1 MANQQGNFGF
11 RPVLMLGSAYQGQGQ
26 QEMTIAS
33 NETNSIFMGDPVV
46 LNANGSISRGSS
58 AGAELVGVFN
68 GCFYTDPTTQKPTFS
83 NHYPGAIVADD
94 IVANVISDPDVVF
107 EVKCDD
113 TNAGRAQVGST
124 CNIATY
130 AAGSTKSGISGVA
143 IDGSTFGT
151 SNASNFAVY
160 DLSTDPDNSDTS
172 SANVNAYVVFN
183 TGEHVFKLTTG
194 V

>member
-11 RPVLMLGSAYQGQGQ
+11 RPVLMMGSAYNGQGQ
-26 QEMTIAS
+26 QQMTIAS

-58 AGAELVGVFN
+58 AGAELVGIFN

-107 EVKCDD
+107 EVKVDD
-113 TNAGRAQVGST
+113 ANGGRAQVGST
-124 CNIATY
+124 PNIATY

-143 IDGSTFGT
+143 LDGSTFAT

-160 DLSTDPDNSDTS
+160 DLSTDPDNSDYD
-172 SANVNAYVVFN
+172 SANANILVRINKHQYRD
-183 TGEHVFKLTTG
+183 TTG

>member
-11 RPVLMLGSAYQGQGQ
+11 RPVLMMGSAYNGQGQ
-26 QEMTIAS
+26 QQMTIAS

-68 GCFYTDPTTQKPTFS
+68 GCFYTDPTSQKPTFS

-94 IVANVISDPDVVF
+94 IVANVISDPDVIF
-107 EVKCDD
+107 EVKVDD
-113 TNAGRAQVGST
+113 TNGGRAQVGST
-124 CNIATY
+124 ANIASY
-130 AAGSTKSGISGVA
+130 SVGSTKSGISNVA
-143 IDGSTFGT
+143 LDGDTFAT
-151 SNASNFAVY
+151 SDASNFAVY
-160 DLSTDPDNSDTS
+160 DLSTDPDNSDYT
-172 SANVNAYVVFN
+172 SANANILVRINKHQYRD
-183 TGEHVFKLTTG
+183 TTG

>member
-11 RPVLMLGSAYQGQGQ
+11 RPVLMMGSAYNGQGQ
-26 QEMTIAS
+26 QQMTIAS

-58 AGAELVGVFN
+58 AGAELVGIFN

-94 IVANVISDPDVVF
+94 IVANVISDPDVIF
-107 EVKCDD
+107 EVKVDD
-113 TNAGRAQVGST
+113 ANGGRAQVGST
-124 CNIATY
+124 ANIATY

-143 IDGSTFGT
+143 LDGSTFAT

-160 DLSTDPDNSDTS
+160 DLSTDPDNSDYD
-172 SANVNAYVVFN
+172 SANANILVRINKHQYRD
-183 TGEHVFKLTTG
+183 TTG
-194 V
+194 I

>member
-11 RPVLMLGSAYQGQGQ
+11 RPVLMQGSAYNGQGQ
-26 QEMTIAS
+26 QQMTIAS

-58 AGAELVGVFN
+58 AGAELVGIFN

-94 IVANVISDPDVVF
+94 IVANVISDPDVIF
-107 EVKCDD
+107 EVKIDD
-113 TNAGRAQVGST
+113 ANGGRAQVGST

-130 AAGSTKSGISGVA
+130 SAGSTKSGISGVA
-143 IDGSTFGT
+143 IDGSTFAT
-151 SNASNFAVY
+151 SDASNFAVY
-160 DLSTDPDNSDTS
+160 DLSTDPDNSDYTV
-172 SANVNAYVVFN
+172 ANANILVRINKHQYRDS
-183 TGEHVFKLTTG
+183 TG

>member
-11 RPVLMLGSAYQGQGQ
+11 RPVLMMGSAYQGQGQ
-26 QEMTIAS
+26 QQMTIAS
-33 NETNSIFMGDPVV
+33 NETSSIFMGDPVV
-46 LNANGSISRGSS
+46 LNANGSISRGST

-68 GCFYTDPTTQKPTFS
+68 GCFYTDPTSQKPTFS

-94 IVANVISDPDVVF
+94 IVANVISNPDVVF

-113 TNAGRAQVGST
+113 ANAGRAQVGST
-124 CNIATY
+124 ANIATY

-151 SNASNFAVY
+151 NAGSNFAVY
-160 DLSTDPDNSDTS
+160 DLSTDPDNSDYTA
-172 SANVNAYVVFN
+172 ANANILVRINLHQYRDS
-183 TGEHVFKLTTG
+183 TGI
-194 V
+194 

>member
-11 RPVLMLGSAYQGQGQ
+11 RPVLMMGSAYNGQGQ

-58 AGAELVGVFN
+58 AGAEIVGIFN

-94 IVANVISDPDVVF
+94 IVANVISDPDVIF
-107 EVKCDD
+107 EVKVDD
-113 TNAGRAQVGST
+113 TNGGRAQVGST
-124 CNIATY
+124 ANIATY
-130 AAGSTKSGISGVA
+130 SAGSTKSGISNVA
-143 IDGSTFGT
+143 LDGDTFAT

-160 DLSTDPDNSDTS
+160 DLSTDPDNSDYTV
-172 SANVNAYVVFN
+172 ANANILVRINKHQYRD
-183 TGEHVFKLTTG
+183 TTG
-194 V
+194 I

>member
-11 RPVLMLGSAYQGQGQ
+11 PPVLMQGSAYNGQGQ
-26 QEMTIAS
+26 QQMTIAS

-58 AGAELVGVFN
+58 AGAELVGIFN

-94 IVANVISDPDVVF
+94 IVANVISDPDVIF
-107 EVKCDD
+107 EVKVDD
-113 TNAGRAQVGST
+113 ANGGRAQVGST
-124 CNIATY
+124 ANIATY

-143 IDGSTFGT
+143 LDGSTFAT

-160 DLSTDPDNSDTS
+160 DLSTDPDNSDYD
-172 SANVNAYVVFN
+172 SANANILVRINKHQYRD
-183 TGEHVFKLTTG
+183 TTG
-194 V
+194 I

>member
-11 RPVLMLGSAYQGQGQ
+11 RPVLMMGSAYNGQGQ

-58 AGAELVGVFN
+58 AGAELVGIFN

-94 IVANVISDPDVVF
+94 IVANVISDPDVIF
-107 EVKCDD
+107 EVKIDD
-113 TNAGRAQVGST
+113 ANGGRAQVGST
-124 CNIATY
+124 ANIATY
-130 AAGSTKSGISGVA
+130 SAGSTKSGISGVA
-143 IDGSTFGT
+143 LDGSTFAT

-160 DLSTDPDNSDTS
+160 DLSTDPDNSDYTA
-172 SANVNAYVVFN
+172 ANANILVRINKHQY
-183 TGEHVFKLTTG
+183 TDTTG

>member
-11 RPVLMLGSAYQGQGQ
+11 RPVLMKGSAYNGQGQ

-58 AGAELVGVFN
+58 AGAELVGIFN

-94 IVANVISDPDVVF
+94 IVANVISDPDVIF
-107 EVKCDD
+107 EVKVDD
-113 TNAGRAQVGST
+113 ANGGRAQVGST
-124 CNIATY
+124 ANIATY

-143 IDGSTFGT
+143 LDGSTFAT

-160 DLSTDPDNSDTS
+160 DLSTDPDNSDYD
-172 SANVNAYVVFN
+172 SANANILVRINKHQYRD
-183 TGEHVFKLTTG
+183 TTG
-194 V
+194 I

>member
-11 RPVLMLGSAYQGQGQ
+11 RPVLMQGSAYNGQGQ
-26 QEMTIAS
+26 QQMTIAS

-58 AGAELVGVFN
+58 AGAELVGIFN

-94 IVANVISDPDVVF
+94 IVANVISDPNVIF
-107 EVKCDD
+107 EVKVDD
-113 TNAGRAQVGST
+113 TNGGRAQVGST
-124 CNIATY
+124 ANIATY

-143 IDGSTFGT
+143 LDGSTFAT

-160 DLSTDPDNSDTS
+160 DLSTDPDNSDYD
-172 SANVNAYVVFN
+172 SANANILVRINKHQYRD
-183 TGEHVFKLTTG
+183 TTG
-194 V
+194 I

>member
-11 RPVLMLGSAYQGQGQ
+11 RPVLMMGSAYQGQGQ
-26 QEMTIAS
+26 QQMTIAS

-46 LNANGSISRGSS
+46 LNANGSISRGST
-58 AGAELVGVFN
+58 AGAEIVGVFN
-68 GCFYTDPTTQKPTFS
+68 GCFYTDPTSQKPTFS

-113 TNAGRAQVGST
+113 NNAGRAQVGST

-143 IDGSTFGT
+143 IDGSTFDT
-151 SNASNFAVY
+151 SSASNFAVY
-160 DLSTDPDNSDTS
+160 DLSTDPDNSDYTA
-172 SANVNAYVVFN
+172 ANANILVRINKHQYRD
-183 TGEHVFKLTTG
+183 TTG
-194 V
+194 I

>member
-11 RPVLMLGSAYQGQGQ
+11 RPVLMMGSAYQGQGQ
-26 QEMTIAS
+26 QQMTIAS

-94 IVANVISDPDVVF
+94 IVANVISDPDVIF
-107 EVKCDD
+107 EVKVDD
-113 TNAGRAQVGST
+113 ANGGRAQVGST
-124 CNIATY
+124 ANIATY
-130 AAGSTKSGISGVA
+130 ATGSTKSGISGVA
-143 IDGSTFGT
+143 LDGSTFAT

-160 DLSTDPDNSDTS
+160 DLSTDPDNSDYTV
-172 SANVNAYVVFN
+172 ANANILVRINKHQYRD
-183 TGEHVFKLTTG
+183 TTG

>member
-11 RPVLMLGSAYQGQGQ
+11 RPVLMQGSAYNGQGQ
-26 QEMTIAS
+26 QQMTIAS

-58 AGAELVGVFN
+58 AGAELVGIFN

-94 IVANVISDPDVVF
+94 IVANVISDPDVIF
-107 EVKCDD
+107 EVKVDD
-113 TNAGRAQVGST
+113 ANGGRAQVGST
-124 CNIATY
+124 ANIATY
-130 AAGSTKSGISGVA
+130 ATGSTKSGISGVA
-143 IDGSTFGT
+143 LDGSTFAT

-160 DLSTDPDNSDTS
+160 DLSTDPDNSDYTV
-172 SANVNAYVVFN
+172 ANANILVRINKHQYRDS
-183 TGEHVFKLTTG
+183 TG

>member
-26 QEMTIAS
+26 QQMTIAS

-46 LNANGSISRGSS
+46 LNANGSISRGST

-83 NHYPGAIVADD
+83 NHYPGAIVASD
-94 IVANVISDPDVVF
+94 IVANVITDPDVVF

-113 TNAGRAQVGST
+113 ANAGRAQVGST

-143 IDGSTFGT
+143 IDGSTFAT
-151 SNASNFAVY
+151 SSASNFAVY
-160 DLSTDPDNSDTS
+160 DLSTDPDNSDYTA
-172 SANVNAYVVFN
+172 ANANILVRINKHQYRD
-183 TGEHVFKLTTG
+183 TTG
-194 V
+194 I

>member
-11 RPVLMLGSAYQGQGQ
+11 RPVLMMGSAYQGQGQ
-26 QEMTIAS
+26 QQMTIAS

-46 LNANGSISRGSS
+46 LNANGSISRGST
-58 AGAELVGVFN
+58 AGAEIVGVFN
-68 GCFYTDPTTQKPTFS
+68 GCFYTDPTSQKPTFS

-113 TNAGRAQVGST
+113 ANAGRAQVGST
-124 CNIATY
+124 ANIATY
-130 AAGSTKSGISGVA
+130 AAGSTKSGISGVS
-143 IDGSTFGT
+143 IDGSSFAT

-160 DLSTDPDNSDTS
+160 DLSTDPDNSDYTV
-172 SANVNAYVVFN
+172 ANANILVRINKHQYRD
-183 TGEHVFKLTTG
+183 TTG

>member
-11 RPVLMLGSAYQGQGQ
+11 RPVLMMGSNYNGQGQ
-26 QEMTIAS
+26 QQMTIAS

-94 IVANVISDPDVVF
+94 IVANVISDPDVIF
-107 EVKCDD
+107 EVKVDD
-113 TNAGRAQVGST
+113 ANGGRAQVGST
-124 CNIATY
+124 ANIATY

-143 IDGSTFGT
+143 LDGSTFAT

-160 DLSTDPDNSDTS
+160 DLSTDPDNSDYD
-172 SANVNAYVVFN
+172 SANANILVRINKHQYRD
-183 TGEHVFKLTTG
+183 TTG
-194 V
+194 I

>member
-1 MANQQGNFGF
+1 MANQDGNFGF
-11 RPVLMLGSAYQGQGQ
+11 RPVLMMGSAYQGQGQ
-26 QEMTIAS
+26 QQMTIAS

-68 GCFYTDPTTQKPTFS
+68 GCFYTDPTSQKPTFS

-124 CNIATY
+124 ANIATY
-130 AAGSTKSGISGVA
+130 AAGSTKSGISGVS
-143 IDGSTFGT
+143 IDGSTFAT

-160 DLSTDPDNSDTS
+160 DLSTDPDNSDYTA
-172 SANVNAYVVFN
+172 ANANILVRINLHQYRDS
-183 TGEHVFKLTTG
+183 TGI
-194 V
+194 

>member
-11 RPVLMLGSAYQGQGQ
+11 RPVLMMGSAYQGQGQ
-26 QEMTIAS
+26 QQMTIAS

-68 GCFYTDPTTQKPTFS
+68 GCFYTDPTSQKPTFS

-113 TNAGRAQVGST
+113 ANAGRAQVGST
-124 CNIATY
+124 ANIATY

-151 SNASNFAVY
+151 SNGSNFAVY
-160 DLSTDPDNSDTS
+160 DLSTDPDNSDYTA
-172 SANVNAYVVFN
+172 ANSNILVRINLHQYRDS
-183 TGEHVFKLTTG
+183 TGI
-194 V
+194 

>member
-11 RPVLMLGSAYQGQGQ
+11 RPVLMMGSNYNGQGQ
-26 QEMTIAS
+26 QQMTIAS

-58 AGAELVGVFN
+58 AGAELVGIFN

-94 IVANVISDPDVVF
+94 IVANVISDPDVIF
-107 EVKCDD
+107 EVKVDD
-113 TNAGRAQVGST
+113 TNGGRAQVGST
-124 CNIATY
+124 ANIATY

-143 IDGSTFGT
+143 LDGSTFAT

-160 DLSTDPDNSDTS
+160 DLSTDPDNSDYD
-172 SANVNAYVVFN
+172 SANANILVRINKHQYRD
-183 TGEHVFKLTTG
+183 TTG
-194 V
+194 I

>member
-26 QEMTIAS
+26 QQMTIAS

-113 TNAGRAQVGST
+113 ANAGRAQVGST

-151 SNASNFAVY
+151 SNGSNFAVY
-160 DLSTDPDNSDTS
+160 DLSTDPDNSDYTA
-172 SANVNAYVVFN
+172 ANANILVRINLHQYRDS
-183 TGEHVFKLTTG
+183 TGI
-194 V
+194 

>member
-11 RPVLMLGSAYQGQGQ
+11 RPVLMMGSAYQGQGQ
-26 QEMTIAS
+26 QQMTIAS

-46 LNANGSISRGSS
+46 LNANGSISRGST
-58 AGAELVGVFN
+58 AGAEIVGVFN
-68 GCFYTDPTTQKPTFS
+68 GCFYTDPTSQKPTFS

-113 TNAGRAQVGST
+113 ANAGRAQVGST
-124 CNIATY
+124 ANIATY

-143 IDGSTFGT
+143 IDGSTFAT

-160 DLSTDPDNSDTS
+160 DLSTDPDNSDYTA
-172 SANVNAYVVFN
+172 ANANILVRINKHQYRD
-183 TGEHVFKLTTG
+183 TTG
-194 V
+194 I

>member
-11 RPVLMLGSAYQGQGQ
+11 RPVLMMGSAYNGQGQ
-26 QEMTIAS
+26 QQMSIAS

-46 LNANGSISRGSS
+46 LNANGSISRGSC
-58 AGAELVGVFN
+58 AGAELVGIFN

-94 IVANVISDPDVVF
+94 IVANVISDPDVIF
-107 EVKCDD
+107 EVKVDD
-113 TNAGRAQVGST
+113 ANGGRAQVGST
-124 CNIATY
+124 ANIATY

-143 IDGSTFGT
+143 LDGSTFAT

-160 DLSTDPDNSDTS
+160 DLSTDPDNSDYD
-172 SANVNAYVVFN
+172 SANANILVRINKHQYRD
-183 TGEHVFKLTTG
+183 TTG
-194 V
+194 I

>member
-26 QEMTIAS
+26 QQMTIAS
-33 NETNSIFMGDPVV
+33 NETNAIFMGDPVV

-68 GCFYTDPTTQKPTFS
+68 GCFYTDPTSQKPTFS

-113 TNAGRAQVGST
+113 ANAGRAQVGST
-124 CNIATY
+124 ANIATY
-130 AAGSTKSGISGVA
+130 AAGSTKSGISGVS
-143 IDGSTFGT
+143 IDGSTFAT

-160 DLSTDPDNSDTS
+160 DLSTDPDNSDYTA
-172 SANVNAYVVFN
+172 ANANILVRINKHQYRD
-183 TGEHVFKLTTG
+183 TTG
-194 V
+194 I

>member
-11 RPVLMLGSAYQGQGQ
+11 RPVLMMGSAYNGQGQ

-58 AGAELVGVFN
+58 AGAELVGIFN

-94 IVANVISDPDVVF
+94 IVANVISDPDVIF
-107 EVKCDD
+107 EVKVDD
-113 TNAGRAQVGST
+113 TNGGRAQVGST
-124 CNIATY
+124 ANIATY
-130 AAGSTKSGISGVA
+130 SAGSTKSGISNVA
-143 IDGSTFGT
+143 LDGDTFAT
-151 SNASNFAVY
+151 SDASNFAVY
-160 DLSTDPDNSDTS
+160 DLSTDPDNSDYT
-172 SANVNAYVVFN
+172 SANANILVRINKHQYRD
-183 TGEHVFKLTTG
+183 TTG
-194 V
+194 I

>member
-11 RPVLMLGSAYQGQGQ
+11 RPVLMMGSAYNGQGQ

-58 AGAELVGVFN
+58 AGAELVGIFN
-68 GCFYTDPTTQKPTFS
+68 GCFYTDPTSQKPTFS

-94 IVANVISDPDVVF
+94 IVANVISDPDVIF
-107 EVKCDD
+107 EVKVDD
-113 TNAGRAQVGST
+113 TNGGRAQVGST
-124 CNIATY
+124 ANIASYST
-130 AAGSTKSGISGVA
+130 GSTKSGISNVA
-143 IDGSTFGT
+143 LDGDTFAT

-160 DLSTDPDNSDTS
+160 DLSTDPDNSDYTA
-172 SANVNAYVVFN
+172 ANANILVRINKHQYRD
-183 TGEHVFKLTTG
+183 TTG

>member
-26 QEMTIAS
+26 QQMTIAS

-68 GCFYTDPTTQKPTFS
+68 GCFYTDPTSQKPTFS
-83 NHYPGAIVADD
+83 NHYPGGIVADD

-113 TNAGRAQVGST
+113 ANAGRAQVGST
-124 CNIATY
+124 ANIATY
-130 AAGSTKSGISGVA
+130 AAGSTKSGISGVS

-160 DLSTDPDNSDTS
+160 DLSTDPDNSDYTA
-172 SANVNAYVVFN
+172 ANANILVRINKHQYRD
-183 TGEHVFKLTTG
+183 TTG
-194 V
+194 I